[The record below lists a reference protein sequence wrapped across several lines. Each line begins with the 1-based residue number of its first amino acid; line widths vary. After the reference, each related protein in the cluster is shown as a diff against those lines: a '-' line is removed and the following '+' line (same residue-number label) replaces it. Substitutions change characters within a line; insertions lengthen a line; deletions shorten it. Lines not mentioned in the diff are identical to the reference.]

1 MEHDKLLDINK
12 SLLSLQKQGEIT
24 FKQFYGKNFSM
35 NLFLLNSVR
44 YRESLC
50 IKTIFDLGDF

>member
-1 MEHDKLLDINK
+1 MEYDKLFQINK
-12 SLLSLQKQGEIT
+12 YLSSLQKQGEIT
-24 FKQFYGKNFSM
+24 FKQFYGQNFSM

-44 YRESLC
+44 YRKSLC